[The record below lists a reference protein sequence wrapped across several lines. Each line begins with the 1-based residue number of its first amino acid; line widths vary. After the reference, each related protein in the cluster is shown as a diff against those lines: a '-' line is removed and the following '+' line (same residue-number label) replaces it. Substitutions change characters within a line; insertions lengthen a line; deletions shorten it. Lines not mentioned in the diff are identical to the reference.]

1 MQHMYDKRLLKHR
14 MKFVSYSFE
23 IYKHIMQS
31 QLHNAA
37 KDTSDIA
44 RKVKLA
50 FFVVLCPRGNPS

>member
-1 MQHMYDKRLLKHR
+1 MFDKRLLKHR

-44 RKVKLA
+44 QKVKLA
-50 FFVVLCPRGNPS
+50 FVFCRVVCPRGNPS